1 MKCSKRIEP
10 LKWPGL
16 SEEQFGSS
24 FQKSLK
30 ETNDLTRSL
39 FAPTT
44 TLKGSHE
51 FTYQCRPKYAH

>member
-1 MKCSKRIEP
+1 MKRSKRIEP

-16 SEEQFGSS
+16 FEKQFGSS

-30 ETNDLTRSL
+30 KTNDLRLSL
-39 FAPTT
+39 FAPSTA
-44 TLKGSHE
+44 LKGSHE